1 MRSNKRDLLH
11 MSVTKNFR
19 SRRAAAKPPRKEER
33 KGKLMQ
39 SDSPSGLV
47 MQPKAVTSPH
57 KCRVGMLTEEQRR
70 E

>member
-1 MRSNKRDLLH
+1 MGNTLRLNNK
-11 MSVTKNFR
+11 STK
-19 SRRAAAKPPRKEER
+19 SHKPRAAAKPPRKEER